1 MGVKAGV
8 ALADLNVPWLCSWH
22 HTARPGLF
30 PSFDDLG
37 EGMKFQGT
45 KVSLGLVLSGAL
57 LLGACT
63 SPEPTDP
70 EDAASG
76 R

>member
-1 MGVKAGV
+1 
-8 ALADLNVPWLCSWH
+8 
-22 HTARPGLF
+22 
-30 PSFDDLG
+30 
-37 EGMKFQGT
+37 MKFQGT